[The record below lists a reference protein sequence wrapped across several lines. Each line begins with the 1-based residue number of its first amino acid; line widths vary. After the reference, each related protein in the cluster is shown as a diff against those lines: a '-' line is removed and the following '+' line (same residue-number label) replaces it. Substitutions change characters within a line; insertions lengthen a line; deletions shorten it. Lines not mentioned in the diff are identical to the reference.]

1 VNSGCKKPTRFLVP
15 KSAKSEFRRRVQGK
29 SELPIT
35 YFFGGVRSVDVSKN
49 IIGVRGIVLFLNEY
63 RMYVLLTKTLNSD
76 SVNSDFFHIGQ
87 RVTTEGESS
96 LLLFF
101 SMLVSH
107 STVCGYDGSV
117 LAAVTSAIS
126 A

>member
-87 RVTTEGESS
+87 RVMT
-96 LLLFF
+96 L
-101 SMLVSH
+101 
-107 STVCGYDGSV
+107 
-117 LAAVTSAIS
+117 AVTSGDHINAVLPGWNP
-126 A
+126 